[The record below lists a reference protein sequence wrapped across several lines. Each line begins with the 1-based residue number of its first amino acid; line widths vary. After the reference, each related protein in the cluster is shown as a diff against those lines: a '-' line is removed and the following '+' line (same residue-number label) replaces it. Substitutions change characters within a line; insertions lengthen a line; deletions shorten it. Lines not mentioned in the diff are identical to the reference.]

1 MLLQMVLFHFYGWV
15 IFHCIYMH
23 HIFIHSSA
31 SGRLGCFHVLAI
43 ANSAAMNIGV
53 PVSLQI
59 WVFSEYMPRNGTAGS
74 YGNCLLTGF
83 QPSKLVLPALSVCNH
98 EWTPGVFIPSALMGG
113 PRVTSFCSLI
123 VPYSITIFHECHGY
137 KIWKALASN
146 LLSTLQPK
154 WPLKENIIMF
164 ITVSGSSYCL

>member
-1 MLLQMVLFHFYGWV
+1 
-15 IFHCIYMH
+15 MH
-23 HIFIHSSA
+23 HIFFIHSLVN
-31 SGRLGCFHVLAI
+31 GYLVCFYVLAT

-74 YGNCLLTGF
+74 YGNCPLTGF
-83 QPSKLVLPALSVCNH
+83 QPSRLVLPTLSMCNH
-98 EWTPGVFIPSALMGG
+98 EWTPGVFTPSALTAG
-113 PRVTSFCSLI
+113 PGVTSLCPLI
-123 VPYSITIFHECHGY
+123 VPYSITVFHEYHGY

-146 LLSTLQPK
+146 PLSTLQPK

-164 ITVSGSSYCL
+164 IAVSGSSYCL